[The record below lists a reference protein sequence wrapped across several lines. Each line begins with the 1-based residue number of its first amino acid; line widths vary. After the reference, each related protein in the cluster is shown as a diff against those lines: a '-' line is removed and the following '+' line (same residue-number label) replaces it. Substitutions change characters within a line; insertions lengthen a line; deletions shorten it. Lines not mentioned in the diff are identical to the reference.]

1 MSKNRAFSLLTLV
14 AAGAS
19 LLFAA
24 APIAAATQDVAAEAC
39 SAGYVEW
46 DPDEGNGEGWSRCQP
61 PYTVAFH
68 RVFLLCY
75 YDGDKVSPWVRPW
88 QEARVTCTNGSGAYG
103 AVTSTRTS

>member
-1 MSKNRAFSLLTLV
+1 MFKKRALSLLAL
-14 AAGAS
+14 AATGATI
-19 LLFAA
+19 LFAA
-24 APIAAATQDVAAEAC
+24 APAASASQNAVAAAC

-61 PYTVAFH
+61 PYSVAYH

-88 QEARVTCTNGSGAYG
+88 EEARVTCTNGSGAYS
-103 AVTSTRTS
+103 AISMTR